1 MCPFLC
7 VSFFSYFSRGPANTN
22 LVVLCGCKGTGP
34 IHVTTNDWLRRDRMM
49 KPALSNERMSRE
61 QCEPTTDVAKPNSA
75 IPQTTPLEILT
86 LSKREWLFIFLICV
100 WESEDRLIP
109 CGVLWIWWGGI
120 RSRRRNNDNK
130 ERKKRKKERTK
141 KKILQRLEGT
151 YTKNKT
157 KTSKDEGRT
166 TSYWRYFIVYQHHK
180 NHQNHVHHHCHP
192 DPSCLV
198 VQHHHHRQRPL
209 RQQWSLN
216 WKKEKAS
223 VNGTCSHSI
232 KSWWETE
239 CVKLLLLRIYLTTVL
254 WTTTKLLPLPLLL
267 HTTIRRQ

>member
-1 MCPFLC
+1 MSC
-7 VSFFSYFSRGPANTN
+7 FSYFSRGPANTN
-22 LVVLCGCKGTGP
+22 LVVLCGCKGT
-34 IHVTTNDWLRRDRMM
+34 
-49 KPALSNERMSRE
+49 ALFMSPPMTDCGEIEWWSLHWAMSEWVENSVNR
-61 QCEPTTDVAKPNSA
+61 QLTLQNPTLQSPK
-75 IPQTTPLEILT
+75 TTPLEILT

-141 KKILQRLEGT
+141 KKNIAKAGRNIH
-151 YTKNKT
+151 KNKA

-166 TSYWRYFIVYQHHK
+166 TSYWRYFIVYQHH
-180 NHQNHVHHHCHP
+180 NHHHVHVHHHCHP

-198 VQHHHHRQRPL
+198 VQQHHHRQRPL

-216 WKKEKAS
+216 WKKKQA
-223 VNGTCSHSI
+223 
-232 KSWWETE
+232 WTE
-239 CVKLLLLRIYLTTVL
+239 PVLIRLRVDERLNAWNSFYSEFI
-254 WTTTKLLPLPLLL
+254 
-267 HTTIRRQ
+267 

>member
-1 MCPFLC
+1 
-7 VSFFSYFSRGPANTN
+7 
-22 LVVLCGCKGTGP
+22 
-34 IHVTTNDWLRRDRMM
+34 M

-75 IPQTTPLEILT
+75 IPQTNPLEILT

-130 ERKKRKKERTK
+130 ERKKRKKERMK
-141 KKILQRLEGT
+141 NKNIAKAGRNIH
-151 YTKNKT
+151 KNKT

-166 TSYWRYFIVYQHHK
+166 TSYWRYFIVYQHH
-180 NHQNHVHHHCHP
+180 NHHHVHVHHHCHP

-198 VQHHHHRQRPL
+198 VHHHHRQRPL

-216 WKKEKAS
+216 WKKSKRERNLFS
-223 VNGTCSHSI
+223 FD
-232 KSWWETE
+232 
-239 CVKLLLLRIYLTTVL
+239 
-254 WTTTKLLPLPLLL
+254 
-267 HTTIRRQ
+267 